1 MVLAF
6 SFVIELFIS
15 VVHASFYGLSIE
27 EAYKY
32 SHVDGLSVYFPALAL
47 ILEIFA
53 LEIKSIRR
61 IRLNRHSLLITF

>member
-1 MVLAF
+1 MVGSRLFVFSLMVIFYEGAKNRETVVVLAF

-32 SHVDGLSVYFPALAL
+32 SHVDG
-47 ILEIFA
+47 
-53 LEIKSIRR
+53 
-61 IRLNRHSLLITF
+61 